1 MSGDIERITAAIRR
15 GDFELLVQRLS
26 RSPVSLVKKSE
37 WSSYANGMDERRKG
51 LEEEY
56 FHRKNQEAIEKLRE
70 KMKVAEEAKA
80 AGTSSMRCPRCD
92 GNLKESKFEEVLI
105 DTCDKCGGVWLDS
118 GELEQLDPQ
127 RGWRMV

>member
-1 MSGDIERITAAIRR
+1 MSN
-15 GDFELLVQRLS
+15 
-26 RSPVSLVKKSE
+26 P
-37 WSSYANGMDERRKG
+37 MDERRKG

-80 AGTSSMRCPRCD
+80 AGTSSMQCPRCD
-92 GNLKESKFEEVLI
+92 GSLKESKFEEVLI

-118 GELEQLDPQ
+118 GELEQVTKKETG
-127 RGWRMV
+127 GWFSRYWFSEG